1 MTSKSTKPI
10 SFTPLSGIDS
20 NTIECNPQMFAMWL
34 NDLVETFN
42 YVHEI
47 LVGLHN
53 ENLET
58 RRRLDCMAVDLEAL
72 KKEVHGEGKGIAQ
85 YESRIQFLERQ
96 LNGSSGMMSVVEAKV
111 DDIINRL
118 PGAIA
123 DLPADWRFAGGSP
136 EVIDEIVKGTKGGF
150 SDVKKKVEW
159 LYGRLPFANPDQA
172 PSTWKFVGGDIT
184 SLYDKVDSIVSLL
197 PADLTNLK
205 EKEGWKLTGGKLAS
219 APDWMT
225 KPNTNSLDIYSFFD
239 LMDKK
244 KVNNS

>member
-1 MTSKSTKPI
+1 MTSKNTKPI

-58 RRRLDCMAVDLEAL
+58 RRRLDCMAVDLEEL
-72 KKEVHGEGKGIAQ
+72 KKEVHGEGKGLAQ

-123 DLPADWRFAGGSP
+123 DLPADWRFAGG
-136 EVIDEIVKGTKGGF
+136 
-150 SDVKKKVEW
+150 
-159 LYGRLPFANPDQA
+159 
-172 PSTWKFVGGDIT
+172 DIT
-184 SLYDKVDSIVSLL
+184 SLYDKVDGIVSLL

-225 KPNTNSLDIYSFFD
+225 KPNPNSLDIYSFFD